1 MICLEKGFGLVRIQ
15 SQVGCIEVR
24 APVVDGDGNIEQ
36 KSRAARKVKVK
47 YAAHAFLRGAVPD
60 DHGVVAEKVA
70 MAGGYGK
77 RLEVGIGEDGKLMR
91 DLFREHLP
99 HIGGKVGKH
108 DRRRCLPPLR
118 TSQVFLK
125 EREAFC
131 CQMHAG
137 EYFTHAGTFLRG
149 DVFDAAPFQ
158 TVGDGKGLTL
168 DVRKE
173 APVFRAHRSGH
184 RAALSAQVRAQFQI
198 EGKLLFGE
206 PFKDGEHPTTL
217 SRVQKIVGVLN
228 AACNRLKRQ
237 KLPDVEV
244 GEPGAHVLRRQ
255 CRKDG
260 HDPNYQLNSMNFG
273 VSSVERGSAPGRLST
288 GRSLRFFI
296 V

>member
-1 MICLEKGFGLVRIQ
+1 MKRNALKSIAAFALGTVMLGSLAACGGNNPNDYAEYDENGNLILTIW
-15 SQVGCIEVR
+15 
-24 APVVDGDGNIEQ
+24 APDQ
-36 KSRAARKVKVK
+36 
-47 YAAHAFLRGAVPD
+47 YAG
-60 DHGVVAEKVA
+60 
-70 MAGGYGK
+70 
-77 RLEVGIGEDGKLMR
+77 
-91 DLFREHLP
+91 
-99 HIGGKVGKH
+99 
-108 DRRRCLPPLR
+108 
-118 TSQVFLK
+118 S
-125 EREAFC
+125 
-131 CQMHAG
+131 
-137 EYFTHAGTFLRG
+137 
-149 DVFDAAPFQ
+149 
-158 TVGDGKGLTL
+158 
-168 DVRKE
+168 
-173 APVFRAHRSGH
+173 
-184 RAALSAQVRAQFQI
+184 QVRAQFQI